1 VKIILKMEIR
11 HLRLIKAIV
20 EEGSITKAIDK
31 LHLTQS
37 ALSHQLKE
45 AEYQVGTKLFLR
57 TNKKLTLTKAGEKV
71 YSIANEI
78 LDKLIETELQIKQMV
93 YGEFGEIRISTECFS
108 SYHWLPSV
116 LKQFH
121 HLYPNVELKIVTEAT
136 HYPLQKLLDNVIDI
150 GIVSDQ
156 IKDDKIK
163 YIELFQDEV
172 VMVVSENHSWATKK
186 YVVGEDFINEHL
198 IIHSLPLETV
208 TIHQM
213 VLGPANITPKK
224 ITPLPL
230 TEASIEMVKADMG
243 VMSMAKWAL
252 QPYLKNSSIK
262 AVKIG
267 KNGLKRKHFIAIRT
281 DMKQPDYFN
290 QFIVFLQTEINLQ

>member
-1 VKIILKMEIR
+1 MEIR

-31 LHLTQS
+31 LYLTQS

-45 AEYQVGTKLFLR
+45 AEYQLGTKIFLR
-57 TNKKLTLTKAGEKV
+57 TNKKLILTKAGEKLYEV
-71 YSIANEI
+71 ANEI
-78 LDKLIETELQIKQMV
+78 LDKLSETELQIKQMV
-93 YGEFGEIRISTECFS
+93 FGEFGEIRISTECFS

-136 HYPLQKLLDNVIDI
+136 HYPLKKLLDNVIDI

-156 IKDDKIK
+156 VKDDRIK
-163 YIELFQDEV
+163 YLELFQDEV
-172 VMVVSENHSWATKK
+172 VMAVSENHPWANKK
-186 YVVGEDFINEHL
+186 YVIAEDFANEHL
-198 IIHSLPLETV
+198 IIHSLPMETV

-213 VLGPANITPKK
+213 VLAPANITPKK

-230 TEASIEMVKADMG
+230 TEASVEMVKADMG

-252 QPYLKNSSIK
+252 QPYLKNSPIK
-262 AVKIG
+262 AIKIG
-267 KNGLKRKHFIAIRT
+267 KNGLKRKHYIAIRAE
-281 DMKQPDYFN
+281 KKYPDYFN
-290 QFIVFLQTEINLQ
+290 HFIGFLQTEINLQ

>member
-1 VKIILKMEIR
+1 MEIR

-45 AEYQVGTKLFLR
+45 AEYQLGTKIFLR
-57 TNKKLTLTKAGEKV
+57 ADKKLTLTKAGEKL
-71 YSIANEI
+71 YEIANEI
-78 LDKLIETELQIKQMV
+78 LDKLSETELQIKQMV
-93 YGEFGEIRISTECFS
+93 FGEFGEIRISTECFS

-116 LKQFH
+116 IKQFH
-121 HLYPNVELKIVTEAT
+121 DLYPNIELKIVTEAT

-156 IKDDKIK
+156 IKDDRIK
-163 YIELFQDEV
+163 YLELFQDEV
-172 VMVVSENHSWATKK
+172 VMAVSENHSWANKK
-186 YVVGEDFINEHL
+186 YVVAEDFTNEHL
-198 IIHSLPLETV
+198 IIHSLPMETV

-213 VLGPANITPKK
+213 VLAPAQITPKK

-230 TEASIEMVKADMG
+230 TEASLEMVKADMG

-252 QPYLKNSSIK
+252 QPYLINTSLK

-267 KNGLKRKHFIAIRT
+267 KNGLKRKHFIAIRNE
-281 DMKQPDYFN
+281 KEYPDYFN
-290 QFIVFLQTEINLQ
+290 HFIGFLQTEINLQWTI